1 MNPLAIGGS
10 VVVTAAIILVTII
23 KILKR
28 SHQEKHNLEPDIES
42 RDIHEKRTSSVATEC
57 HDEQESSMLLK
68 RAKADG
74 TCIGP

>member
-42 RDIHEKRTSSVATEC
+42 RDIHEKRNAMMS
-57 HDEQESSMLLK
+57 
-68 RAKADG
+68 
-74 TCIGP
+74 